1 MTEHGH
7 GIPIVSHDDDDDD
20 CVTCVHCK
28 APAWW
33 DEDLR
38 RFWCACP
45 EDTA

>member
-7 GIPIVSHDDDDDD
+7 GIPIVADLDDDDIII
-20 CVTCVHCK
+20 CVHCK
-28 APAWW
+28 TDCWW

-45 EDTA
+45 DEVTE